1 MRKNIIKSLTKTKK
15 IIKTQNRKK
24 IIKVQKRKLQR
35 SLKYQKPKKNKILK
49 TQKKYFNLMNRFRKI
64 IQSELENN
72 LYPTSP
78 KCIRLYVPEKIN
90 MQLVIG
96 PDTWLRNAPI

>member
-1 MRKNIIKSLTKTKK
+1 
-15 IIKTQNRKK
+15 
-24 IIKVQKRKLQR
+24 
-35 SLKYQKPKKNKILK
+35 
-49 TQKKYFNLMNRFRKI
+49 MNRFRKI